1 MARSSVAMLPPRPSR
16 LRPRGAVLVAILA
29 VGVWAFVTLDLTWAQ
44 IVPDAH
50 SFRQMGKFLSYA
62 FRPALTRPIEDRIDG
77 AEPLL
82 VQALQSAKLTV
93 IFAVSAM
100 SLALVI
106 GIVLGFLASTA
117 WWSGDPAG
125 ARTFGGRAARR
136 VVAPAVYA
144 TTRVVIAGMRSVHE
158 LIWAVLFLAALGLND
173 LSAVI
178 AIAIP
183 FGGTLAKVFSEMLD
197 EAPRNASLA
206 LRSTGARPL
215 QVFVF
220 GLLPRALPD
229 MSAYALYRLECALR
243 SSAILGFFGWET
255 LGYYIKLEWSGADY
269 GEVWTHL
276 YTLLALVL
284 LVEWWS
290 SGLRRRFV
298 A

>member
-1 MARSSVAMLPPRPSR
+1 MARSAVALPPAPSR
-16 LRPRGAVLVAILA
+16 LRPRGAVLLAILA
-29 VGVWAFVTLDLTWAQ
+29 MGAWAFVTLDLTWTQ
-44 IVPDAH
+44 IVPDATD
-50 SFRQMGKFLSYA
+50 FRQMGRFLSYA
-62 FRPALTRPIEDRIDG
+62 FRPSLTRPVEDRIAG

-82 VQALQSAKLTV
+82 LQALDAAKLTLV
-93 IFAVSAM
+93 FAVSAM
-100 SLALVI
+100 SLSVVI
-106 GIVLGFLASTA
+106 GVVLGFLASTA

-125 ARTFGGRAARR
+125 ARTTVGRWAQR
-136 VVAPAVYA
+136 VIAPAVYS

-197 EAPRNASLA
+197 EAPRNAAVA
-206 LRSTGARPL
+206 LRATGARPAH
-215 QVFVF
+215 VFVF

-255 LGYYIKLEWSGADY
+255 LGYYIKLEWGSADY
-269 GEVWTHL
+269 GEVWTYL